1 MDGGWE
7 LRPNEP
13 RNRSLYLMAQE
24 AAEDFK
30 PRRETGF
37 LEPHGGAHRPQCGG
51 GLRGMDAGMLGVKV
65 RDAELKRSVCSTT
78 AVQTLPKAS
87 LQTGALP
94 FREGEKEKRR
104 KGRRNRRK
112 ERNMGIALI
121 ISPG

>member
-13 RNRSLYLMAQE
+13 RNRSSYLMAQE

-37 LEPHGGAHRPQCGG
+37 LEPHGGAHRPQCEGG
-51 GLRGMDAGMLGVKV
+51 PRGMDAGMLGVKV
-65 RDAELKRSVCSTT
+65 RGAELKRSVCSTT

-87 LQTGALP
+87 LQTREHCLLEKGRRRRGG
-94 FREGEKEKRR
+94 REGETDGKKQTWE
-104 KGRRNRRK
+104 
-112 ERNMGIALI
+112 
-121 ISPG
+121 